1 MNIASV
7 IKEFIVQELL
17 MDGRSELSPE
27 DSLIDSGILNS
38 LSLLRLVGFIEDRIG
53 VTVDDDE
60 LVPEH
65 FQTIRDI
72 TSFLEGKLQ
81 ANR

>member
-1 MNIASV
+1 MNIAAV

>member
-1 MNIASV
+1 MNIAAV
-7 IKEFIVQELL
+7 IQEFIVDELL

-72 TSFLEGKLQ
+72 TAFLEGKLQ